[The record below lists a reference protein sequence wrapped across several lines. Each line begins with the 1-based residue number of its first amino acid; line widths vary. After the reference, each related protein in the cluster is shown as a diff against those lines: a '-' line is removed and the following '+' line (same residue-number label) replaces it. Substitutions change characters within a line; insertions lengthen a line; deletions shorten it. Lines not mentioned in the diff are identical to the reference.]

1 MTDAERRPMQ
11 RMIATGPRFA
21 RKGHGRPQE
30 GGSHASQCHPQP
42 EALQGLQCVVTTEP
56 QKTSYWRAFPEF
68 SEQYAPAREAG
79 IRAGIHEIGGR
90 NQTTARFPQA
100 WLLMCNESAKKH
112 NNGGRSEFKEQYAH
126 ARASL
131 AFTQVAM
138 KSAFASQCWLPGRLP
153 LKSAMLAGAALQCL

>member
-56 QKTSYWRAFPEF
+56 QKTSCCRAFPEF
-68 SEQYAPAREAG
+68 SEQYARAREAG
-79 IRAGIHEIGGR
+79 IQAGIHEAGI
-90 NQTTARFPQA
+90 
-100 WLLMCNESAKKH
+100 CIES
-112 NNGGRSEFKEQYAH
+112 
-126 ARASL
+126 
-131 AFTQVAM
+131 
-138 KSAFASQCWLPGRLP
+138 WLPSRLRYEAVRNKVRTKP
-153 LKSAMLAGAALQCL
+153 TAQRELVLR